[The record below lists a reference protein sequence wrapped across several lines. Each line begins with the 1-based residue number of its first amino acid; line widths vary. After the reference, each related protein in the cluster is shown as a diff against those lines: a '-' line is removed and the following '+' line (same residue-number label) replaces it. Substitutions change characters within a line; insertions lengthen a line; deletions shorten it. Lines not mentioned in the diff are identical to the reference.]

1 MIKTLTAAAT
11 AMLATAATA
20 QTPPPSPPPPSAPMA
35 GHHMMMMDDKV
46 MTRDE
51 MIAKAREHF
60 AMMDKNKDG
69 VLTQDEM
76 GGMDDGKM
84 GDGPMAGHD
93 MAMRDMPPMPDANAA
108 FDRMDTNKDGVLSRD
123 EFAKGREVRIE
134 RRIVTKDDGMK
145 GGGQRGTAMW
155 PHMHQRGSR
164 MFQMAD
170 TNNDGK
176 VTLAEAEAMAAK
188 HFDTMDANHDGKVTP
203 EERKAGRPMMKMQ
216 RVEKT
221 N

>member
-20 QTPPPSPPPPSAPMA
+20 QTPPSPPPPPAPMA
-35 GHHMMMMDDKV
+35 GHHMMMDDKV

-60 AMMDKNKDG
+60 AMMDRNKDG

-76 GGMDDGKM
+76 GGMDDGK
-84 GDGPMAGHD
+84 MAGHD

-108 FDRMDTNKDGVLSRD
+108 FDRMDTNKDGMLSRD

-134 RRIVTKDDGMK
+134 RRIIMKDGGMK
-145 GGGQRGTAMW
+145 GNGLSGPANFM
-155 PHMHQRGSR
+155 HAHQRGSR

-203 EERKAGRPMMKMQ
+203 EERKEGRPMMMQ
-216 RVEKT
+216 MRRVERT